1 MRRGGEMAD
10 KALSIA
16 RVARL
21 SKVTS
26 RTLRHYDD
34 IGLLPPAHT
43 DDSGRRFY
51 QRAQLVRLQQILVL
65 RELGLGLDTIAS
77 VLSGSVPRAEA
88 LRLHRKWL
96 LEERDRLDRLAATV
110 ARTIDELEGGN
121 TMSVERMFEGFAP
134 GSEKAE
140 RLTKEAAE
148 RWGESVT
155 ESHARSKKWS
165 KEKWA
170 EVNAQGAAATE
181 QLADLAKAGVPVD
194 DERVLD
200 AVDGHYRWILNHWTP
215 DAESYTGLGRTYAE
229 DDRFRT
235 QYDAIHPG
243 FADYLRDAL
252 AAYATARL

>member
-1 MRRGGEMAD
+1 MTEQ
-10 KALSIA
+10 ALSIA
-16 RVARL
+16 QVARL

-34 IGLLPPAHT
+34 IGLLPPART

-51 QRAQLVRLQQILVL
+51 QAEQLVRLQQILVL
-65 RELGLGLDTIAS
+65 RELGLGLDTIGE
-77 VLSGSVPRAEA
+77 VLAGSVPRAEA

-110 ARTIDELEGGN
+110 ARTIEELEGGK
-121 TMSVERMFEGFAP
+121 TMPVERMFEGFAP

-140 RLTKEAAE
+140 RLAKEAAE
-148 RWGESVT
+148 RWGKAVT
-155 ESHARSKKWS
+155 ESHERSAKWS
-165 KEKWA
+165 EQKWQQ
-170 EVNAQGAAATE
+170 VNAQGAAATE
-181 QLADLAKAGVPVD
+181 TLAGLAKAGVPVE

-200 AVDGHYRWILNHWTP
+200 AVDEHYRWILNHWTP
-215 DAESYTGLGRTYAE
+215 NAESYTGLGRTYA
-229 DDRFRT
+229 DDERFRA
-235 QYDAIHPG
+235 QYEAIHPG